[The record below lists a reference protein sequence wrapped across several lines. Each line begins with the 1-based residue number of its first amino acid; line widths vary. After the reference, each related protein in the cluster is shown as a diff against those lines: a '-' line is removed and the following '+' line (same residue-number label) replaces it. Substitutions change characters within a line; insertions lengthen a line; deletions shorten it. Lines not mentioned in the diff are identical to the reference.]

1 MPALNPPA
9 AETATHGQIRR
20 RVWKHPE
27 LRSHSL
33 LVLTTDQL
41 RLTPLAG
48 DPKPETVAAV
58 EQGAGLDEV
67 LDPLATV
74 IDLSAVRRA
83 TLDLLSNS
91 LVLEYAAG
99 TRRTRLVVSFATPDA
114 ADVCFTKLWRRLGDS
129 CRLARPERDWSALA
143 RTPLAVLAAVLLLT
157 AALAVGLHLTED
169 AAAHGS
175 VSVAGAGGPGT
186 HAPLPRSPLDALA
199 GWLNWRVV
207 CGVGGA
213 VAAVV
218 QVWLYRRLTQ
228 PPASLE
234 LVRAETA
241 DPAAYGTGLY

>member
-9 AETATHGQIRR
+9 AETATHGQLRR

-33 LVLTTDQL
+33 LVLTIDQL

-48 DPKPETVAAV
+48 DPKPETLAAV
-58 EQGAGLDEV
+58 EQGADLDEV
-67 LDPLATV
+67 LDPLTTV
-74 IDLSAVRRA
+74 IALSAVRRA
-83 TLDLLSNS
+83 KLDLLSNS
-91 LVLEYAAG
+91 LVLEYPAG
-99 TRRTRLVVSFATPDA
+99 IRPGRLVVTFATPEA
-114 ADVCFTKLWRRLGDS
+114 ADVCFTKVWRRLGDS
-129 CRLARPERDWSALA
+129 CRLARPDRDWSAMA
-143 RTPLAVLAAVLLLT
+143 RTPLAVLVAVLLLT

-169 AAAHGS
+169 SASRGS
-175 VSVAGAGGPGT
+175 VSVVGAAGPGT
-186 HAPLPRSPLDALA
+186 HAPLPRSPLDTLA
-199 GWLNWRVV
+199 GWLNWKVV
-207 CGVGGA
+207 CGIGGV

-228 PPASLE
+228 PPAALE